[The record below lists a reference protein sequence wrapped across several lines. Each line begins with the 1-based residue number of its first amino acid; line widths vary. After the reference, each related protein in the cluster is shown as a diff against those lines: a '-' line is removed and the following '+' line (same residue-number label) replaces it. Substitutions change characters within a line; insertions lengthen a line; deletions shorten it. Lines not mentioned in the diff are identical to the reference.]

1 MGGQFE
7 VESEI
12 GRGSLFSFTATLS
25 LRRNVP
31 QESRPPELQDPPV
44 GRQLSGLSIL
54 LAEDNAV
61 NRQLALRLLQK
72 QGHQVTC
79 AADGAEAL
87 ILLEQGV
94 FDLVLMDV
102 EMPNLNGIQTS
113 EAIRAREKETG
124 AHIPI
129 IAMTAHVMKGD
140 EQRRLAAGMDAYPS
154 KPIRPG
160 NLANTIGQTL
170 SNCTKL
176 LKE

>member
-12 GRGSLFSFTATLS
+12 GQGSMFSFTATFS
-25 LRRNVP
+25 RWRDAPRN
-31 QESRPPELQDPPV
+31 SRPPERPDPPA
-44 GRQLSGLSIL
+44 GRQVSGLSIL
-54 LAEDNAV
+54 LVEDNVV

-87 ILLEQGV
+87 ILYEQSM

-102 EMPNLNGIQTS
+102 EMPNLNGIQAS
-113 EAIRAREKETG
+113 EAIREREKETG
-124 AHIPI
+124 FHIPI

-140 EQRRLAAGMDAYPS
+140 EQRCLAAGMDAYLS
-154 KPIRPG
+154 KPIRP
-160 NLANTIGQTL
+160 NELSSTIRKTL
-170 SNCTKL
+170 LNCG
-176 LKE
+176 